1 MRDGILLSTLFHVVV
16 LLAAIFGLPAVVE
29 PRVFEEAVPVE
40 LVVLEEEAPEPK
52 PEPPKAE
59 EPDPKPEPP
68 KQEAKPQP
76 EPPAP
81 EPPQPEPPEPEVQPE
96 PPAPEPPPPPKVE
109 KPEPVPTPEAKAEP
123 EPEPE
128 PAPPIPK
135 PKPQVKK
142 PEPPKKEEPKPDS
155 NRLASILKNVD
166 QLRKDQPPPSET
178 TAKAPEPAPQQQVA
192 SAMERSALE
201 RALREQIQ
209 RCWRLDPGAVHAE
222 DLVVELRVFLNP
234 DGTARLIE
242 IVDVERMT
250 RDAYFNSAAENARR
264 AVLTCQPFK
273 LDPHKYE
280 VWRELILRFDPR
292 EMFGT

>member
-1 MRDGILLSTLFHVVV
+1 MRDGILLSTLFHLVV
-16 LLAAIFGLPAVVE
+16 LLAAIFGLPALVE

-40 LVVLEEEAPEPK
+40 LVVLDEETPEPK
-52 PEPPKAE
+52 PEPPKAK
-59 EPDPKPEPP
+59 EPEPKPEPP
-68 KQEAKPQP
+68 KQEAKAQ
-76 EPPAP
+76 P
-81 EPPQPEPPEPEVQPE
+81 EPPQPEPPEPEIRPE
-96 PPAPEPPPPPKVE
+96 PPAPEPPAPPKIE
-109 KPEPVPTPEAKAEP
+109 EPEPEPVPMPEAMAEP

-128 PAPPIPK
+128 PTPPVPK
-135 PKPQVKK
+135 PRPQVKK
-142 PEPPKKEEPKPDS
+142 PDPLKEEEPKPDS
-155 NRLASILKNVD
+155 NPLASILKNVD
-166 QLRKDQPPPSET
+166 KLRKEQQPPSET

-192 SAMERSALE
+192 SAMERNALE

-209 RCWRLDPGAVHAE
+209 RCWRLDPGAVRAE
-222 DLVVELRVFLNP
+222 DLVVELRVYLNP
-234 DGTARLIE
+234 DGTAQLIE

-273 LDPHKYE
+273 LDPHKYD

>member
-1 MRDGILLSTLFHVVV
+1 MRDGILLSTLFHLVV
-16 LLAAIFGLPAVVE
+16 LLAAIFGLPALVE

-40 LVVLEEEAPEPK
+40 LVVLEEETPVPK
-52 PEPPKAE
+52 PEPPKAK
-59 EPDPKPEPP
+59 EPEPKPEPP
-68 KQEAKPQP
+68 KQEAKAQ
-76 EPPAP
+76 P
-81 EPPQPEPPEPEVQPE
+81 EPPQPEPPEPEIRPE
-96 PPAPEPPPPPKVE
+96 PPAPEPPAPPKIE
-109 KPEPVPTPEAKAEP
+109 EPEPEPVPMPEAMAEP
-123 EPEPE
+123 EPEPT
-128 PAPPIPK
+128 PPVPK
-135 PKPQVKK
+135 PRPQVKK
-142 PEPPKKEEPKPDS
+142 PDPLKEEEPKRDS
-155 NRLASILKNVD
+155 NPLASILKNVD
-166 QLRKDQPPPSET
+166 KLRKEQQPPSET

-209 RCWRLDPGAVHAE
+209 RCWRLDPGAVRAE
-222 DLVVELRVFLNP
+222 DLVVELRVYLNP
-234 DGTARLIE
+234 DGTAQLIE

-273 LDPHKYE
+273 LDPHKYD